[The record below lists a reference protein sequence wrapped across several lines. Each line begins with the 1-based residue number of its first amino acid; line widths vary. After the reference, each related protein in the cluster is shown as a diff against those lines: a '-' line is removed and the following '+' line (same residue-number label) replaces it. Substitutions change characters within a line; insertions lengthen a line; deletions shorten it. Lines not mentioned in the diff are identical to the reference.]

1 MKTTRLLSTQHMAF
15 LGLALVA
22 MCFAPTLLKTYG
34 LYLLSLWLVYVI
46 AAMGLNLTVGYAGLK
61 SLCHAGFMGVG
72 AYTVAI
78 MMKAGY
84 SFWVASP
91 VAIVICF
98 ALGLVI
104 GFPALRVQLHYLG
117 FATLGFN
124 LLLVLFFRNEEWLT
138 GGTFGIQNIKRPGLF
153 GMSLESNTSFYFLV
167 LAVTIIFGVLL
178 ALLLRS
184 PWGRAFAALRDNPIR
199 AESTGVNITAYT
211 LMSFAIGA
219 AYAGIAGALF
229 APLVNF
235 IEPAP
240 FGISNSLLFLM
251 MVVIGGSGRFYG
263 PVLGAAI
270 ALLLPEY
277 LRFLKDWY
285 LAVFGF
291 TAVAMMIWLPG
302 GLLSMSE
309 AWQLARAK
317 RVAKQKQMAEAAAAS
332 LTKGAAA

>member
-1 MKTTRLLSTQHMAF
+1 MISKQHLAF
-15 LGLALVA
+15 LGVSLAALL
-22 MCFAPTLLKTYG
+22 CAPLLLKTYG
-34 LYLLSLWLVYVI
+34 LYLLTLWLVYAI
-46 AAMGLNLTVGYAGLK
+46 AALGLNLTVGYAGLK

-78 MMKAGY
+78 MMKAGF
-84 SFWVASP
+84 SFWLASP

-138 GGTFGIQNIKRPGLF
+138 GGTFGIQNIKRPELF
-153 GMSLESNTSFYFLV
+153 GFSFEGNLAFYFLV
-167 LAVTIIFGVLL
+167 LAVTIVSGVML

-199 AESTGVNITAYT
+199 AESTGINITAYT

-229 APLVNF
+229 ATLVNF

-240 FGISNSLLFLM
+240 FGIANSLLFLM
-251 MVVIGGSGRFYG
+251 MVVVGGSGRFYG

-270 ALLLPEY
+270 ALLLPEL
-277 LRFLKDWY
+277 LRDLKDWY
-285 LAVFGF
+285 LAVFGL
-291 TAVAMMIWLPG
+291 VVVLMMIWLPG
-302 GLLSMSE
+302 GILSVRE
-309 AWQLARAK
+309 TLKLAKAK
-317 RVAKQKQMAEAAAAS
+317 RNAKLKMEG
-332 LTKGAAA
+332 LV

>member
-1 MKTTRLLSTQHMAF
+1 MNPGKLLSKQHMAF
-15 LGLALVA
+15 LGVALIAMLVA
-22 MCFAPTLLKTYG
+22 PALLKTYG
-34 LYLLSLWLVYVI
+34 LYLLTLWLVYVI

-78 MMKAGY
+78 MMKAGF
-84 SFWVASP
+84 SFWLASP
-91 VAIVICF
+91 MAILICF

-138 GGTFGIQNIKRPGLF
+138 GGTFGIQNIKRPDFF
-153 GMSLESNTSFYFLV
+153 GISLAGNMAFYFMV
-167 LAVTIIFGVLL
+167 LAVTIIFAVLL
-178 ALLLRS
+178 ALLIRS

-291 TAVAMMIWLPG
+291 GAVAMMIWLPG
-302 GLLSMSE
+302 GLLSMKE
-309 AWQLARAK
+309 TLQLAKAK
-317 RVAKQKQMAEAAAAS
+317 RDAKAKEVAAVGSQA
-332 LTKGAAA
+332 

>member
-1 MKTTRLLSTQHMAF
+1 MNPGKLLSKQHMAF
-15 LGLALVA
+15 LGVALIAMLVA
-22 MCFAPTLLKTYG
+22 PALLKTYG
-34 LYLLSLWLVYVI
+34 LYLLTLWLVYVI

-78 MMKAGY
+78 MMKAGF
-84 SFWVASP
+84 SFWLASP
-91 VAIVICF
+91 MAILICF

-138 GGTFGIQNIKRPGLF
+138 GGTFGIQNIKRPDFF
-153 GMSLESNTSFYFLV
+153 GISLAGNMAFYFMV
-167 LAVTIIFGVLL
+167 LAVTIIFAVLL
-178 ALLLRS
+178 ALLIRS

-251 MVVIGGSGRFYG
+251 MVVIGGSGRLYG

-291 TAVAMMIWLPG
+291 GAVAMMIWLPG
-302 GLLSMSE
+302 GLLSMKE
-309 AWQLARAK
+309 TLQLAKAK
-317 RVAKQKQMAEAAAAS
+317 RDAKAKELAAVGNQA
-332 LTKGAAA
+332 

>member
-1 MKTTRLLSTQHMAF
+1 MSKQHLAF
-15 LGLALVA
+15 LTVAVAALAI
-22 MCFAPTLLKTYG
+22 APALLKTYG
-34 LYLLSLWLVYVI
+34 LYLLTLWLVYII

-78 MMKAGY
+78 MMKAGF
-84 SFWVASP
+84 SFWLASP
-91 VAIVICF
+91 VAIVLCF
-98 ALGLVI
+98 VLGLVI

-138 GGTFGIQNIKRPGLF
+138 GGTFGIQNIKRPELF
-153 GMSLESNTSFYFLV
+153 GFSFEGNLAFYFLV
-167 LAVTIIFGVLL
+167 LLITLVAGAAL
-178 ALLLRS
+178 AALLRS

-240 FGISNSLLFLM
+240 FGIANSLLFLM
-251 MVVIGGSGRFYG
+251 MVVVGGSGRFYG

-291 TAVAMMIWLPG
+291 AAVIMMIWLPG
-302 GLLSMSE
+302 GLLSLRE
-309 AWQLARAK
+309 ALLLRKAK
-317 RVAKQKQMAEAAAAS
+317 REAKQKELSERAAAAAGKD
-332 LTKGAAA
+332 TVEAA

>member
-1 MKTTRLLSTQHMAF
+1 MISRQHLAF
-15 LGLALVA
+15 LGAALFALLA
-22 MCFAPTLLKTYG
+22 APAFLKTYG
-34 LYLLSLWLVYVI
+34 LYLLTLWLVYVI
-46 AAMGLNLTVGYAGLK
+46 AALGLNLTVGYAGLK

-78 MMKAGY
+78 MMKAGF
-84 SFWVASP
+84 SFWLASP
-91 VAIVICF
+91 MAILICF
-98 ALGLVI
+98 VLGLIV

-138 GGTFGIQNIKRPGLF
+138 GGTFGIQNIKRPEFF
-153 GMSLESNTSFYFLV
+153 GISLDGNMAFYFLV
-167 LAVTIIFGVLL
+167 LAITIITGVLL
-178 ALLLRS
+178 AMLLRS

-211 LMSFAIGA
+211 LISFAIGA

-240 FGISNSLLFLM
+240 FGIANSLLFLM
-251 MVVIGGSGRFYG
+251 MVVVGGSGRFYG
-263 PVLGAAI
+263 PVVGAAI

-291 TAVAMMIWLPG
+291 TAVIMMIWLPG
-302 GLLSMSE
+302 GLLSLRE
-309 AWQLARAK
+309 ALKLSRAK
-317 RVAKQKQMAEAAAAS
+317 RDAKLKTA
-332 LTKGAAA
+332 GAV

>member
-1 MKTTRLLSTQHMAF
+1 MNPGKLLSKQHMAF
-15 LGLALVA
+15 LGVALIAMLVA
-22 MCFAPTLLKTYG
+22 PALLKTYG
-34 LYLLSLWLVYVI
+34 LYLLTLWLVYVI

-78 MMKAGY
+78 MMKAGF
-84 SFWVASP
+84 SFWLASP
-91 VAIVICF
+91 MAILICF

-138 GGTFGIQNIKRPGLF
+138 GGTFGIQNIKRPDFF
-153 GMSLESNTSFYFLV
+153 GISLAGNMAFYFMV
-167 LAVTIIFGVLL
+167 LAVTIIFAVLL
-178 ALLLRS
+178 ALLIRS

-291 TAVAMMIWLPG
+291 GAVAMMIWLPG
-302 GLLSMSE
+302 GLLSMKE
-309 AWQLARAK
+309 TLQLAKAK
-317 RVAKQKQMAEAAAAS
+317 RDAKAKELAAVGRQA
-332 LTKGAAA
+332 

>member
-1 MKTTRLLSTQHMAF
+1 MISKRHLTF
-15 LGLALVA
+15 LGIALVA
-22 MCFAPTLLKTYG
+22 MLAAPAFLKTYG
-34 LYLLSLWLVYVI
+34 LYLLTLWLVYVI
-46 AAMGLNLTVGYAGLK
+46 AALGLNLTVGYAGLK

-78 MMKAGY
+78 MMKAGF
-84 SFWVASP
+84 SFWLASP
-91 VAIVICF
+91 VAIAICF
-98 ALGLVI
+98 VLGLVI

-138 GGTFGIQNIKRPGLF
+138 GGTFGIQNIKRPEFFGL
-153 GMSLESNTSFYFLV
+153 SLDGNAPFYYLV
-167 LAVTIIFGVLL
+167 LVVTIIVGVLL
-178 ALLLRS
+178 ALLIRS

-199 AESTGVNITAYT
+199 AESTGVNITGYT
-211 LMSFAIGA
+211 LMSFAIGS
-219 AYAGIAGALF
+219 AYAGVAGALF

-240 FGISNSLLFLM
+240 FGIANSLLFLM
-251 MVVIGGSGRFYG
+251 MVVVGGSGRFYG

-291 TAVAMMIWLPG
+291 AAVAMMIWLPG
-302 GLLSMSE
+302 GLLSLNE
-309 AWQLARAK
+309 QLKLSKAK
-317 RVAKQKQMAEAAAAS
+317 RDAKAKELQAAG
-332 LTKGAAA
+332 GAA

>member
-1 MKTTRLLSTQHMAF
+1 MLSKRHLSLLGVV
-15 LGLALVA
+15 LIAL
-22 MCFAPTLLKTYG
+22 MIAPSMLKTYG

-78 MMKAGY
+78 LMKAGF
-84 SFWVASP
+84 SFWLASP

-98 ALGLVI
+98 LLGLMI

-124 LLLVLFFRNEEWLT
+124 LLLMLFFRNEEWLT
-138 GGTFGIQNIKRPGLF
+138 GGTFGIQNIKRPSIF
-153 GMSLESNTSFYFLV
+153 GFALDGNAAFYYLV
-167 LAVTIIFGVLL
+167 LAVTVIFGVLL

-184 PWGRAFAALRDNPIR
+184 PWGRAFSALRDNPIR

-240 FGISNSLLFLM
+240 FGISNSLLFLL

-302 GLLSMSE
+302 GLLSIKE
-309 AWQLARAK
+309 AWLLSRAK
-317 RVAKQKQMAEAAAAS
+317 RVALVKPIGEAV
-332 LTKGAAA
+332 

>member
-1 MKTTRLLSTQHMAF
+1 MSKQHLAF
-15 LGLALVA
+15 LTVAVAALAI
-22 MCFAPTLLKTYG
+22 APALLKTYG
-34 LYLLSLWLVYVI
+34 LYLLTLWLVYII

-78 MMKAGY
+78 MMKAGF
-84 SFWVASP
+84 SFWLASP
-91 VAIVICF
+91 VAIVLCF
-98 ALGLVI
+98 VLGLVI

-138 GGTFGIQNIKRPGLF
+138 GGTFGIQNIKRPELF
-153 GMSLESNTSFYFLV
+153 GFSFEGNLAFYFLV
-167 LAVTIIFGVLL
+167 LLITLVAGAVL
-178 ALLLRS
+178 AALLRS

-240 FGISNSLLFLM
+240 FGIANSLLFLM
-251 MVVIGGSGRFYG
+251 MVVVGGSGRFYG

-291 TAVAMMIWLPG
+291 AAVIMMIWLPG
-302 GLLSMSE
+302 GLLSLRE
-309 AWQLARAK
+309 ALLLRKAK
-317 RVAKQKQMAEAAAAS
+317 REAKQKELSERAAAAAG
-332 LTKGAAA
+332 KGTVEAA

>member
-1 MKTTRLLSTQHMAF
+1 MISRQHLSF
-15 LGLALVA
+15 LGVALVA
-22 MCFAPTLLKTYG
+22 LLAAPAFLKSYG
-34 LYLLSLWLVYVI
+34 LYLLTLWLVYVI
-46 AAMGLNLTVGYAGLK
+46 AALGLNLTVGYAGLK

-78 MMKAGY
+78 MMKAGF
-84 SFWVASP
+84 SFWLAGSA
-91 VAIVICF
+91 AIVICF
-98 ALGLVI
+98 LLGLIV
-104 GFPALRVQLHYLG
+104 GFPALRVQMHYLG

-124 LLLVLFFRNEEWLT
+124 LLLMLIFRNEEWLT
-138 GGTFGIQNIKRPGLF
+138 GGTFGIQNIKRPELF
-153 GMSLESNTSFYFLV
+153 GFSFNGNLAFYFLV
-167 LAVTIIFGVLL
+167 LAITIITGVFL

-240 FGISNSLLFLM
+240 FGIGNSLLFLM
-251 MVVIGGSGRFYG
+251 MVVVGGSGRFYG

-291 TAVAMMIWLPG
+291 AAVAMMIWLPG
-302 GLLSMSE
+302 GLLSMRE
-309 AWQLARAK
+309 AMKLSRAK
-317 RVAKQKQMAEAAAAS
+317 RDAKLDGQSRAA
-332 LTKGAAA
+332 GAV

>member
-1 MKTTRLLSTQHMAF
+1 MISKQHLVF
-15 LGLALVA
+15 LGVSLAALL
-22 MCFAPTLLKTYG
+22 CAPMLLKTYG
-34 LYLLSLWLVYVI
+34 LYLLTLWLVYVI
-46 AAMGLNLTVGYAGLK
+46 AALGLNLTVGYAGLK

-78 MMKAGY
+78 MMKAGF
-84 SFWVASP
+84 SFWLASP
-91 VAIVICF
+91 VAIALCF

-138 GGTFGIQNIKRPGLF
+138 GGTFGIQNIKRPELF
-153 GMSLESNTSFYFLV
+153 GFSFAGNLAFYFLV
-167 LAVTIIFGVLL
+167 LAITIVSGVLL

-199 AESTGVNITAYT
+199 AESTGINSTAYT

-219 AYAGIAGALF
+219 AYAGVAGALF
-229 APLVNF
+229 ATLVNF

-240 FGISNSLLFLM
+240 FGIANSLLFLM
-251 MVVIGGSGRFYG
+251 MVVVGGSGRFYG

-270 ALLLPEY
+270 ALLLPEL
-277 LRFLKDWY
+277 LRDLKDWY

-291 TAVAMMIWLPG
+291 VVVLMMIWLPG
-302 GLLSMSE
+302 GLLSLRE
-309 AWQLARAK
+309 TLKLAKAK
-317 RVAKQKQMAEAAAAS
+317 RNAKLKIEG
-332 LTKGAAA
+332 LV

>member
-1 MKTTRLLSTQHMAF
+1 MISKQHLAF
-15 LGLALVA
+15 LGAALIALLA
-22 MCFAPTLLKTYG
+22 APALLKTYG
-34 LYLLSLWLVYVI
+34 LYLLTLWLVYVI
-46 AAMGLNLTVGYAGLK
+46 AALGLNLTVGYAGLK

-78 MMKAGY
+78 MMKAGF
-84 SFWVASP
+84 SFWLASP

-98 ALGLVI
+98 VLGLVI

-138 GGTFGIQNIKRPGLF
+138 GGTFGIQNIKRPELF
-153 GMSLESNTSFYFLV
+153 GLSFEGDLAFYFLV
-167 LAVTIIFGVLL
+167 LAVTIVTGVLL

-229 APLVNF
+229 ATLVNF

-240 FGISNSLLFLM
+240 FGIANSLLFLM
-251 MVVIGGSGRFYG
+251 MVVVGGSGRFYG

-270 ALLLPEY
+270 ALLLPEL
-277 LRFLKDWY
+277 LRDLKDWY

-291 TAVAMMIWLPG
+291 VVVLMMIWLPG
-302 GLLSMSE
+302 GLLSLRE
-309 AWQLARAK
+309 ALKLSKAK
-317 RVAKQKQMAEAAAAS
+317 RDAKLKTE
-332 LTKGAAA
+332 GAV

>member
-1 MKTTRLLSTQHMAF
+1 MISKRH
-15 LGLALVA
+15 LALLGVA
-22 MCFAPTLLKTYG
+22 IAALLVAPTLLKNYG
-34 LYLLSLWLVYVI
+34 LYLLTLWLVYVI
-46 AAMGLNLTVGYAGLK
+46 AALGLNLTVGYAGLK

-78 MMKAGY
+78 MMKAGF
-84 SFWVASP
+84 SFWLASP

-98 ALGLVI
+98 VLGLIV

-138 GGTFGIQNIKRPGLF
+138 GGTFGIQNIKRPELF
-153 GMSLESNTSFYFLV
+153 GLSLNGNMAFYFLV
-167 LAVTIIFGVLL
+167 LVVTLVSGVLL
-178 ALLLRS
+178 TLLLRS

-240 FGISNSLLFLM
+240 FGIGNSLLFLM
-251 MVVIGGSGRFYG
+251 MVVVGGSGRFYG

-270 ALLLPEY
+270 ALLLPEL
-277 LRFLKDWY
+277 LRELKDWY

-291 TAVAMMIWLPG
+291 AVVLMMIWLPG
-302 GLLSMSE
+302 GLLSLRE
-309 AWQLARAK
+309 ALKIWRAK
-317 RVAKQKQMAEAAAAS
+317 RNATLKTAES
-332 LTKGAAA
+332 V

>member
-1 MKTTRLLSTQHMAF
+1 MISKQHLAF
-15 LGLALVA
+15 LGAALIALLA
-22 MCFAPTLLKTYG
+22 APAFLKTYG
-34 LYLLSLWLVYVI
+34 LYLLTLWLVYVI
-46 AAMGLNLTVGYAGLK
+46 AALGLNLTVGYAGLK

-78 MMKAGY
+78 MMKAGF
-84 SFWVASP
+84 SFWLASP

-98 ALGLVI
+98 VLGLVI

-138 GGTFGIQNIKRPGLF
+138 GGTFGIQNIKRPELF
-153 GMSLESNTSFYFLV
+153 GFSFEGNLAFYFLV
-167 LAVTIIFGVLL
+167 LAVTIITGVLL

-229 APLVNF
+229 ATLVNF

-240 FGISNSLLFLM
+240 FGIANSLLFLM
-251 MVVIGGSGRFYG
+251 MVVVGGSGRFYG

-270 ALLLPEY
+270 ALLLPEV
-277 LRFLKDWY
+277 LRDLKDWY

-291 TAVAMMIWLPG
+291 VVVLMMIWLPG
-302 GLLSMSE
+302 GLLSLRE
-309 AWQLARAK
+309 ALKLSKAK
-317 RVAKQKQMAEAAAAS
+317 RDAKLKTE
-332 LTKGAAA
+332 GAV

>member
-1 MKTTRLLSTQHMAF
+1 MMISKQHLAF
-15 LGLALVA
+15 LGVALVA
-22 MCFAPTLLKTYG
+22 LIAAPAFLKTYG
-34 LYLLSLWLVYVI
+34 LYLLTLWLVYVI
-46 AAMGLNLTVGYAGLK
+46 AALGLNLTVGYAGLK

-78 MMKAGY
+78 MMKAGF
-84 SFWVASP
+84 SFWLAGP

-98 ALGLVI
+98 VLGLIV

-124 LLLVLFFRNEEWLT
+124 LLLMLFFRNEEWLT
-138 GGTFGIQNIKRPGLF
+138 GGTFGIQNIKRPELF
-153 GMSLESNTSFYFLV
+153 GFSLNGNLAFYFLV
-167 LAVTIIFGVLL
+167 LTVTIVTGVLL

-240 FGISNSLLFLM
+240 FGIGNSLLFLM
-251 MVVIGGSGRFYG
+251 MVVVGGSGRFYG

-291 TAVAMMIWLPG
+291 AAVLMMIWLPG
-302 GLLSMSE
+302 GLLSLRQALKLS
-309 AWQLARAK
+309 RAK
-317 RVAKQKQMAEAAAAS
+317 RDAKLKTA
-332 LTKGAAA
+332 GAV

>member
-1 MKTTRLLSTQHMAF
+1 MLSKRHLF
-15 LGLALVA
+15 LLGLALAALLVA
-22 MCFAPTLLKTYG
+22 PSLLKTYG

-78 MMKAGY
+78 LMKVGV
-84 SFWVASP
+84 SFWFASP

-98 ALGLVI
+98 LLGLLI

-124 LLLVLFFRNEEWLT
+124 LLLMLFFRNEEWLT
-138 GGTFGIQNIKRPGLF
+138 GGTFGIQNIKRPAVF
-153 GMSLESNTSFYFLV
+153 GFPLDGNAAFYYLV
-167 LAVTIIFGVLL
+167 LAVTIMFGVLL

-240 FGISNSLLFLM
+240 FGVSNSLLFLL

-291 TAVAMMIWLPG
+291 AAVAMMMWLPG
-302 GLLSMSE
+302 GLLSIKE
-309 AWQLARAK
+309 AWLLSRAK
-317 RVAKQKQMAEAAAAS
+317 RAAS
-332 LTKGAAA
+332 AKPGVEPT

>member
-1 MKTTRLLSTQHMAF
+1 MLSKQHLIF
-15 LGLALVA
+15 LGLAFAALIV
-22 MCFAPTLLKTYG
+22 APTMLKSYG

-78 MMKAGY
+78 MMKAGF
-84 SFWVASP
+84 SFWLASP
-91 VAIVICF
+91 VAIVLCF
-98 ALGLVI
+98 VLGLII

-138 GGTFGIQNIKRPGLF
+138 GGTFGIQNIRRPELF
-153 GMSLESNTSFYFLV
+153 GFSFNANVPFYYFV
-167 LAVTIIFGVLL
+167 LAVTIVFGVLL

-199 AESTGVNITAYT
+199 AESTGINITAYT

-240 FGISNSLLFLM
+240 FGISNSLLFLL

-291 TAVAMMIWLPG
+291 AAVAMMIWLPG
-302 GLLSMSE
+302 GLLSMRE
-309 AWQLARAK
+309 AWLLSRAK
-317 RVAKQKQMAEAAAAS
+317 REAQQKQA
-332 LTKGAAA
+332 GAHV

>member
-1 MKTTRLLSTQHMAF
+1 MKRTKLLSTQHMAF
-15 LGLALVA
+15 LGLALIA
-22 MCFAPTLLKTYG
+22 MCAAPAFLKTYG

-78 MMKAGY
+78 MMKAGI
-84 SFWVASP
+84 SFWIASP

-98 ALGLVI
+98 VLGLAI

-138 GGTFGIQNIKRPGLF
+138 GGTFGIQNIKRPDF
-153 GMSLESNTSFYFLV
+153 FESNTSFYFLV
-167 LAVTIIFGVLL
+167 LAVTIVFGALL

-302 GLLSMSE
+302 GLLSMKE
-309 AWQLARAK
+309 AWQLSRAK
-317 RVAKQKQMAEAAAAS
+317 RIAKQKQVAEASALAAA
-332 LTKGAAA
+332 KGASA

>member
-1 MKTTRLLSTQHMAF
+1 MMSNKLHAGLLTTAL
-15 LGLALVA
+15 LGLLLIPL
-22 MCFAPTLLKTYG
+22 MLKTYG
-34 LYLLSLWLVYVI
+34 LYLLTLWLVYII
-46 AAMGLNLTVGYAGLK
+46 AAFGLNLTVGYAGLK
-61 SLCHAGFMGVG
+61 SLAHAGFMGIG

-78 MMKAGY
+78 AMKAGI
-84 SFWVASP
+84 SFWLAAP
-91 VAIVICF
+91 LAIALCF
-98 ALGLVI
+98 LAGLLI

-138 GGTFGIQNIKRPGLF
+138 GGTFGIQNIKRPSLF
-153 GMSLESNTSFYFLV
+153 GFSLDGNLPFYYFV
-167 LAVTIIFGVLL
+167 LGTTVIVGGLL
-178 ALLLRS
+178 AYLLRS

-219 AYAGIAGALF
+219 AYAGVAGALF

-240 FGISNSLLFLM
+240 FGIVNSLLFLL
-251 MVVIGGSGRFYG
+251 MVVVGGSGKFYG
-263 PVLGAAI
+263 PVVGSAI

-277 LRFLKDWY
+277 LRFAKDWY

-291 TAVAMMIWLPG
+291 AVVLMMIYLPG
-302 GLLSMSE
+302 GLLSLRE
-309 AWQLARAK
+309 KLLLNKAK
-317 RVAKQKQMAEAAAAS
+317 RDAKEA
-332 LTKGAAA
+332 TV

>member
-1 MKTTRLLSTQHMAF
+1 MISKQHLAF
-15 LGLALVA
+15 LGVSLAALL
-22 MCFAPTLLKTYG
+22 CAPMLLKTYG
-34 LYLLSLWLVYVI
+34 LYLLTLWLVYVI
-46 AAMGLNLTVGYAGLK
+46 AALGLNLTVGYAGLK

-78 MMKAGY
+78 MMKAGF
-84 SFWVASP
+84 SFWLASP

-98 ALGLVI
+98 VLGLII

-138 GGTFGIQNIKRPGLF
+138 GGTFGIQNIKRPELF
-153 GMSLESNTSFYFLV
+153 GFSFEDNLAFYFLV
-167 LAVTIIFGVLL
+167 LAVTIVTGVLL

-219 AYAGIAGALF
+219 AYAGVAGALF
-229 APLVNF
+229 ATLVNF

-240 FGISNSLLFLM
+240 FGIANSLLFLM
-251 MVVIGGSGRFYG
+251 MVVVGGSGRFYG

-270 ALLLPEY
+270 ALLLPEV
-277 LRFLKDWY
+277 LRDLKDWY

-291 TAVAMMIWLPG
+291 VVVLMMIWLPG
-302 GLLSMSE
+302 GLLSLRE
-309 AWQLARAK
+309 ALKLSKAK
-317 RVAKQKQMAEAAAAS
+317 RDAKLKTE
-332 LTKGAAA
+332 GAV